1 MKFGFRK
8 KGASRP
14 VVQATEEMEEK
25 EFDRVVNFLGG
36 IDKTDLWLTALVF
49 FAVVGL
55 FSAFS
60 FRTLHPDCWGA
71 AAIALKTR
79 PPELP
84 VLGIWTFFARSVC
97 GFLGVDTGLLVLKA
111 LGWLMAGVLSVIT
124 YILLRVAFST
134 RYALLPNELSPI
146 TGRLRALSLVGAL
159 VFACS
164 DPVWRMCQ
172 FFTGDL
178 LHIALAGLSVCS
190 FWLYW
195 RTGRLSLFC
204 LSFVFSGVLTAE
216 SPVGLVFSVG
226 CFLVNEIAR
235 IKFNMTPHES
245 ASFSRAVQ
253 VGASDADPGDIDNE
267 VAQEVGMTEASL
279 ENWAF
284 CVFFF
289 FTLISVLLL
298 DGWLFRIMGG
308 MEVKHLGGWD
318 YPMILASTWVGR
330 VKNVISSDDLLA
342 ASAFS
347 LVPFLLARS
356 LMPVATNAK
365 NRLAFP
371 LGWLVAAMGVVA
383 YTQLGPWSKL
393 WYWSWDVW
401 RAAVPSSTVQ
411 VVLAFFAAAAVT
423 ASLEVI
429 CCACRRRILGVDTIA
444 VAESP
449 LHVRLRAFGTFVL
462 AVVAVAVTALGVV
475 GRIQP
480 DVNRRLA
487 VVAAYARQM
496 VADIGDARWV
506 FTDGA
511 YDDCLRIL
519 LRKAGRETLPVSVMS
534 GHQPYETYLRACA
547 AQDAEDV
554 PMLEASGAEAFRFW
568 VGEKPAHMEKT
579 AVQVGFDVLRK
590 CKFRP
595 PRTAGLVMRTALT
608 PEDGKAFDLADG
620 QAALFSTNALVTLG
634 RAPGLL
640 GGFDRAVNEK
650 IDFMLWRL
658 ARMAEQ
664 RAFRASRMEDA
675 EGQVAFRKQ
684 AQDLDDANR
693 SLQVLKGKLERLK
706 QSEGVV
712 LTPREGLEV
721 CLKRADFNLAR
732 HYAEMVLRV
741 DGRDPTAAFA
751 LAMWLLEN
759 HEYARAAKYF
769 ELSLE
774 RRPDELASL
783 NNLALSY
790 FKQDELDKALE
801 MATRAAKLYPE
812 SKDVRRNLERIR
824 KAAER
829 AQKPSEKQSCR

>member
-1 MKFGFRK
+1 MKLEFRK
-8 KGASRP
+8 KGTTGPARS
-14 VVQATEEMEEK
+14 EEK
-25 EFDRVVNFLGG
+25 LAGVELDRVAGFLSG
-36 IDKTDLWLTALVF
+36 IDKTDLWLAVF
-49 FAVVGL
+49 VSFVVSAF
-55 FSAFS
+55 FSVFS
-60 FRTLHPDCWGA
+60 FRTLHPDFWGP

-84 VLGIWTFFARSVC
+84 VLGVWTFSARSIC
-97 GFLGVDTGLLVLKA
+97 GLLGADTGILVLKA
-111 LGWLMAGVLSVIT
+111 LGWLMGGMLAGIAYV
-124 YILLRVAFST
+124 LLRVVFST

-146 TGRLRALSLVGAL
+146 IGRLRTLSLVGAL

-172 FFTGDL
+172 FFTGEL
-178 LHIALAGLSVCS
+178 LHIALAGLAVCS

-195 RTGRLSLFC
+195 RTGRMSLFC
-204 LSFVFSGVLTAE
+204 SSFVFSGILTAE
-216 SPVGLVFSVG
+216 TPVGLVFSVG
-226 CFLVNEIAR
+226 CFLINEIAR
-235 IKFNMTPHES
+235 IKYSMTPHES
-245 ASFSRAVQ
+245 AGFSRAVEI
-253 VGASDADPGDIDNE
+253 GATDADPGDIDNE
-267 VAQEVGMTEASL
+267 ITQEVGMTEASL

-318 YPMILASTWVGR
+318 YPMILASTWIGQ
-330 VKNVISSDDLLA
+330 VKNVISADDLLA

-365 NRLAFP
+365 SRLAFP
-371 LGWLVAAMGVVA
+371 LGWLVSAMGLVA
-383 YTQLGPWSKL
+383 YTQLGPWAKL

-423 ASLEVI
+423 ASFEVV
-429 CCACRRRILGVDTIA
+429 CCACRRRTLGVDTIA
-444 VAESP
+444 VSEIRM
-449 LHVRLRAFGTFVL
+449 HVWLRDFGTFVL
-462 AVVAVAVTALGVV
+462 AVVAAAVTMLGVV

-480 DVNRRLA
+480 DVNRRLS
-487 VVAAYARQM
+487 VIAAYARQM

-511 YDDCLRIL
+511 YDDCLRML
-519 LRKAGRETLPVSVMS
+519 LQKAGSEALPVSVMS
-534 GHQPYETYLRACA
+534 GHHPYETYLRVCA
-547 AQDAEDV
+547 AKDAEDI
-554 PMLEASGAEAFRFW
+554 PMLEASGAEAIRFW
-568 VGEKPAHMEKT
+568 IGEKPEHMAKS
-579 AVQVGFDVLRK
+579 AIQVGFDVLRK

-608 PEDGKAFDLADG
+608 PEDDKAFDHADLE
-620 QAALFSTNALVTLG
+620 AASFSTNVLETLG
-634 RAPGLL
+634 KDPGLL
-640 GGFDRAVNEK
+640 GGFDRSVNEK

-658 ARMAEQ
+658 SRMAEQ
-664 RAFRASRMEDA
+664 RAFRASRMENADNL
-675 EGQVAFRKQ
+675 VVFRKQ
-684 AQDLDDANR
+684 AQDLDAANR

-706 QSEGVV
+706 PSEGIV

-741 DGRDPTAAFA
+741 DDRDPTAAFA

-759 HEYARAAKYF
+759 REYARAAKYF

-774 RRPDELASL
+774 RRPNELASL

-790 FKQDELDKALE
+790 FKHDEFDKALE
-801 MATRAAKLYPE
+801 TATRAAKLYPE
-812 SKDVRRNLERIR
+812 SKDVQRNLERIR
-824 KAAER
+824 KTAEEIKRGR
-829 AQKPSEKQSCR
+829 AD

>member
-1 MKFGFRK
+1 MKIGLRK
-8 KGASRP
+8 RGATGP
-14 VVQATEEMEEK
+14 VVQADEELDEK
-25 EFDRVVNFLGG
+25 TFDRVVRFVGG
-36 IDKTDLWLTALVF
+36 IDKADLWLAALVF
-49 FAVVGL
+49 LVVVGL
-55 FSAFS
+55 ISTLS
-60 FRTLHPDCWGA
+60 FRSLHPDFWGPA
-71 AAIALKTR
+71 AVALKTR

-84 VLGIWTFFARSVC
+84 VQGVWTFFVRTLC
-97 GFLGVDTGLLVLKA
+97 GFLGVDTGLFVLRA
-111 LGWLMAGVLSVIT
+111 LGWLMGGVLAAIAFV
-124 YILLRVAFST
+124 LLRAAFST
-134 RYALLPNELSPI
+134 RCALMPNELAPI
-146 TGRLRALSLVGAL
+146 IGRLRALSFVGAL

-204 LSFVFSGVLTAE
+204 LSFVFSGILTAE
-216 SPVGLVFSVG
+216 TPVGLVFSVG

-289 FTLISVLLL
+289 FSLICVLLL

-318 YPMILASTWVGR
+318 YPMILASTWIGR

-347 LVPFLLARS
+347 LVPFMLARS

-371 LGWLVAAMGVVA
+371 LGWLVSAMGVVA

-423 ASLEVI
+423 ASFEVI

-449 LHVRLRAFGTFVL
+449 LHVRLRVFGTCVL
-462 AVVAVAVTALGVV
+462 AVAAIAVTALGVV

-480 DVNRRLA
+480 DVNRRLS
-487 VVAAYARQM
+487 VVDAYARQM
-496 VADIGDARWV
+496 AGDIGDARWV

-519 LRKAGRETLPVSVMS
+519 LRKAGREALPVSVMS
-534 GHQPYETYLRACA
+534 GHRPYETYLRACA

-568 VGEKPAHMEKT
+568 VSEKPAHMEKT

-608 PEDGKAFDLADG
+608 DEDEKAFETADM
-620 QAALFSTNALVTLG
+620 QAALFSTNALSTLAQ
-634 RAPGLL
+634 APGLF

-664 RAFRASRMEDA
+664 RAFRASRMENA
-675 EGQVAFRKQ
+675 EAQVAFRRQ
-684 AQDLDDANR
+684 AKALDDANR

-741 DGRDPTAAFA
+741 DARDPTAAFA

-790 FKQDELDKALE
+790 FKQDAFDKALE
-801 MATRAAKLYPE
+801 TATRAAKLYPE
-812 SKDVRRNLERIR
+812 SKDVQGNLKRIR
-824 KAAER
+824 KAAEQ
-829 AQKPSEKQSCR
+829 AQKTLDK

>member
-1 MKFGFRK
+1 MKFEFRK
-8 KGASRP
+8 KDATEPG
-14 VVQATEEMEEK
+14 VQADEK
-25 EFDRVVNFLGG
+25 LAGVGDDHVEGFLGG
-36 IDKTDLWLTALVF
+36 IDKTDIWLAVLVS
-49 FAVVGL
+49 FAVSVL
-55 FSAFS
+55 FSVFS
-60 FRTLHPDCWGA
+60 FRALHPDFWGP

-84 VLGIWTFFARSVC
+84 VLGGWTFFARSVC
-97 GFLGVDTGLLVLKA
+97 GLLGADAGLLVLKA
-111 LGWLMAGVLSVIT
+111 LGWLMGGMLAGIAYV
-124 YILLRVAFST
+124 LLRVVFST
-134 RYALLPNELSPI
+134 RYALLPSELSPI
-146 TGRLRALSLVGAL
+146 IGRLRALSLVGAL

-172 FFTGDL
+172 FFTGEL
-178 LHIALAGLSVCS
+178 LHIALAGLAVCA

-195 RTGRLSLFC
+195 RTGRMSLFC
-204 LSFVFSGVLTAE
+204 SSFVFSGILTAE
-216 SPVGLVFSVG
+216 TPVGLVFSVG
-226 CFLVNEIAR
+226 CFLINEIAR
-235 IKFNMTPHES
+235 IKYNMTPHES
-245 ASFSRAVQ
+245 VGFSRAVQ
-253 VGASDADPGDIDNE
+253 IGATDADPGDIDNE
-267 VAQEVGMTEASL
+267 IVHEVGMTEASL

-318 YPMILASTWVGR
+318 YPMIFASAWVGQ
-330 VKNVISSDDLLA
+330 VKNVISADDLLA

-347 LVPFLLARS
+347 LIPFLLARS

-371 LGWLVAAMGVVA
+371 LGWLVSAMGLVA
-383 YTQLGPWSKL
+383 YTQLGPWAKL

-423 ASLEVI
+423 AALEIV

-444 VAESP
+444 VSEIRM
-449 LHVRLRAFGTFVL
+449 HVRLRDFGTFVL
-462 AVVAVAVTALGVV
+462 AVVAAAVTMLGVV

-480 DVNRRLA
+480 DVNRRLS
-487 VVAAYARQM
+487 VIAAYARQV
-496 VADIGDARWV
+496 VADIGDAQWV

-511 YDDCLRIL
+511 YDDCLRML
-519 LRKAGRETLPVSVMS
+519 LQKAGSEALPVSVMS
-534 GHQPYETYLRACA
+534 GHHPYETYLRVCA
-547 AQDAEDV
+547 AKDAEDI

-568 VGEKPAHMEKT
+568 IGEKPEHMAKS
-579 AVQVGFDVLRK
+579 AIQVGFDVLRK

-608 PEDGKAFDLADG
+608 PEDDKAFDHADLE
-620 QAALFSTNALVTLG
+620 AASFSTNVLETLG
-634 RAPGLL
+634 KDPGLL
-640 GGFDRAVNEK
+640 GGFDRSVNEK

-658 ARMAEQ
+658 SRMAEQ
-664 RAFRASRMEDA
+664 RAFRASRMENADNL
-675 EGQVAFRKQ
+675 VVFRKQ
-684 AQDLDDANR
+684 AQDLDAANR

-706 QSEGVV
+706 PSEGIV

-759 HEYARAAKYF
+759 REYARAAKYF

-774 RRPDELASL
+774 RRPNELASL

-790 FKQDELDKALE
+790 FKHDEFDKALE
-801 MATRAAKLYPE
+801 TATRAAKLYPE
-812 SKDVRRNLERIR
+812 SKDVQRNLERIR
-824 KAAER
+824 KTAEEIKRGR
-829 AQKPSEKQSCR
+829 AD